1 MSRYV
6 ALQKIRIILILIVT
20 ICIYLHAP
28 HNAFADIV
36 KDEFPAHFL
45 DVGKCITSDCHA
57 IMETEKKQF
66 QHDPFNA
73 NNCTACHLPEDP
85 DSDDSPKLSQRMIC
99 AGCHG
104 TMEAELSSSR
114 FIHGPINIGDCT
126 SCHDPHDS
134 DENYLLRESYNK
146 LCDTCHKIERMFA
159 GDILHKPVK
168 DGNCGLCHDP
178 HASNFKSRLND
189 VGANLC
195 ITCHDEMVTGMTSEY
210 VHSPL
215 IESGCSDCHDPHS
228 GKEKLRLKVP
238 KEKICIPCHEEKKNE
253 IEQYTNKHAPASD
266 GNCIACHSPHY
277 SENKSLLLDK
287 MDTLC
292 YRCHK
297 EKKKWKERHFQ
308 HGPVVQ
314 GNCTACH
321 NPHGSDNAY
330 ILRLSFPHKFYSSY
344 EKGKYNLCFICH
356 KEVMIRAEETE
367 TITNFRNGKKNLHRL
382 HVNQK
387 KGRTCRAC
395 HDVHASDQEDH
406 IREEFRFGT
415 IDIPIYYNK
424 TESGGTCL
432 PGCHNERKYDRLN
445 AVDNSSK

>member
-1 MSRYV
+1 MSKYV
-6 ALQKIRIILILIVT
+6 ALQRIGIVTILIVT
-20 ICIYLHAP
+20 LFISQFAP
-28 HNAFADIV
+28 RSAYAYHV
-36 KDEFPAHFL
+36 KDEFPAHFME
-45 DVGKCITSDCHA
+45 VGSCITTECHA
-57 IMETEKKQF
+57 EIEKEKKKF
-66 QHDPFNA
+66 GHYPFEE
-73 NNCTACHLPEDP
+73 NNCTACHLPINP
-85 DSDDSPKLSQRMIC
+85 DDHDGPALSQRMIC
-99 AGCHG
+99 TSCHVSMG
-104 TMEAELSSSR
+104 DELNSSQ
-114 FIHGPINIGDCT
+114 FIHGPINVGDCT

-159 GDILHKPVK
+159 GDVLHQPVK

-195 ITCHDEMVTGMTSEY
+195 ITCHDEIVTGMTSEY
-210 VHSPL
+210 VHAPL

-228 GKEKLRLKVP
+228 GNDTLRLKIS
-238 KEKICIPCHEEKKNE
+238 KETLCITCHEEKKNE
-253 IEQYTNKHAPASD
+253 IEQYTNKHEPAAE
-266 GNCIACHSPHY
+266 GNCIACHSPHF
-277 SENKSLLLDK
+277 SERKSLLLDSI
-287 MDTLC
+287 DSLC
-292 YRCHK
+292 YRCH
-297 EKKKWKERHFQ
+297 EENKKWKERHFQ

-344 EKGKYNLCFICH
+344 EKGKYNLCFLCH

-406 IREEFRFGT
+406 IREEFRFGLV
-415 IDIPIYYNK
+415 DIPIYYNK
-424 TESGGTCL
+424 SETGGSCL
-432 PGCHNERKYDRLN
+432 PGCHNERRYDRLN
-445 AVDNSSK
+445 EVDNSAK